1 MSRDRLNF
9 LFLNVGHFLDHLFML
24 VFATVAAL
32 RLTEEW
38 GMSYAALIPYATPG
52 FVAFGIGAIP
62 AGWIADKWSREGMMV
77 IFFIG
82 IGASSIAT
90 ALAGSPVEIAL
101 GLLAIGLFAAIYH
114 PVGLAMVVHGRQ
126 KTGLPLAINGVFGNL
141 GVAVAALLTGWLI
154 DTAGWRSAFVLP
166 GAVSIGL
173 GFAYA
178 AFVWSGRRSGAAD
191 RAGGSGGGAAERQ
204 AAAEEQPAATKQ
216 VATARQAAVARQ
228 TAAEE
233 QAAAEK
239 QPAATKQAATAR
251 QGAAEKQ
258 VAAEERTADAKQ
270 TTAAKQAATAR
281 QATTAKKPAAAGQAP
296 VAPQPAAP
304 ERPAAGPSSIG
315 RAAFVRVLSIIVFT
329 TAIGGLVFQS
339 TTFALPKIFDERLA
353 GLAGSATAV
362 GGYAFVVFAVAAL
375 AQLVVGYLVDRHSVR
390 TVFAFVAGLQAVCFA
405 LMHQLTGL
413 AALVVATAFMLV
425 VFGQIPI
432 NDVLVGRITR
442 SEWRSRVYSIRYIV
456 TFSVMASALPLI
468 AWLHASRGFGALFA
482 VMAAAAGGI
491 FAAVLLLPR
500 TGAIAGRPSAA

>member
-1 MSRDRLNF
+1 MTRDRLNF

-114 PVGLAMVVHGRQ
+114 PVGLAMVVHGRE
-126 KTGLPLAINGVFGNL
+126 KTGMPLAINGVFGNL
-141 GVAVAALLTGWLI
+141 GVAAAALLTGWLI

-173 GFAYA
+173 GAAYA
-178 AFVWSGRRSGAAD
+178 VFVWSGRAD
-191 RAGGSGGGAAERQ
+191 RAGRTGGGGGAA
-204 AAAEEQPAATKQ
+204 
-216 VATARQAAVARQ
+216 ARQ
-228 TAAEE
+228 TAA
-233 QAAAEK
+233 
-239 QPAATKQAATAR
+239 
-251 QGAAEKQ
+251 
-258 VAAEERTADAKQ
+258 
-270 TTAAKQAATAR
+270 AR
-281 QATTAKKPAAAGQAP
+281 QAVAASQAATAKKPAAAGQAP
-296 VAPQPAAP
+296 AA
-304 ERPAAGPSSIG
+304 EQPAAGPSSIG
-315 RAAFVRVLSIIVFT
+315 RAAFVRVFAIIVFT
-329 TAIGGLVFQS
+329 TAIGGLIFQS

-353 GLAGSATAV
+353 GIAGSATAV

-390 TVFAFVAGLQAVCFA
+390 TVFAFVAGLQVVFFA
-405 LMHQLTGL
+405 LMYQLAGA
-413 AALVVATAFMLV
+413 AALIVAVAFMLV

-432 NDVLVGRITR
+432 NDVLVGRITK

-456 TFSVMASALPLI
+456 TFSVMASTLPLI
-468 AWLHASRGFGALFA
+468 AGIHAGWGFGALF
-482 VMAAAAGGI
+482 VVLAAAAGGI
-491 FAAVLLLPR
+491 FAAVMLLPR
-500 TGAIAGRPSAA
+500 AGPIIGQPSPA

>member
-1 MSRDRLNF
+1 MTRDRLNF

-114 PVGLAMVVHGRQ
+114 PVGLAMVVHGRE
-126 KTGLPLAINGVFGNL
+126 KTGMPLAINGVFGNL
-141 GVAVAALLTGWLI
+141 GVAAAALLTGWLI

-173 GFAYA
+173 GVAYA
-178 AFVWSGRRSGAAD
+178 VFVWSGRAD
-191 RAGGSGGGAAERQ
+191 RAGRTGSGGGAA
-204 AAAEEQPAATKQ
+204 
-216 VATARQAAVARQ
+216 ARQAVA
-228 TAAEE
+228 AS
-233 QAAAEK
+233 QAA
-239 QPAATKQAATAR
+239 
-251 QGAAEKQ
+251 
-258 VAAEERTADAKQ
+258 
-270 TTAAKQAATAR
+270 
-281 QATTAKKPAAAGQAP
+281 TAKKPATAGQAP
-296 VAPQPAAP
+296 AA
-304 ERPAAGPSSIG
+304 EQPAAGPSSIG
-315 RAAFVRVLSIIVFT
+315 RAAFVRVFAIIVFT
-329 TAIGGLVFQS
+329 TAIGGLIFQS

-353 GLAGSATAV
+353 GIAGSATAV

-390 TVFAFVAGLQAVCFA
+390 TVFAFVAGLQAVFFA
-405 LMHQLTGL
+405 LMYQLAGV
-413 AALVVATAFMLV
+413 AALVVAVAFMLV

-432 NDVLVGRITR
+432 NDVLVGRITK

-456 TFSVMASALPLI
+456 TFSVMASTLPLI
-468 AWLHASRGFGALFA
+468 AGIHAGWGFGALFV
-482 VMAAAAGGI
+482 VMAVAAGGI
-491 FAAVLLLPR
+491 FAAVMLLPR
-500 TGAIAGRPSAA
+500 AGPIVGRPSPA